1 MKTFC
6 DGCCIN
12 KISRTQTANHVRIQI
27 TDFNDNLGVQI
38 GGCKLLV
45 LLAAFESH
53 RATLVEQDIILP
65 IFRAL
70 IEFKDSAELQ
80 INGLNALALLAG
92 ALENKLESSDDS
104 LACGEGSLCCIYK
117 QLCRGTKPPC
127 QLEFNCSNKSKTN
140 HLKELLKYCI
150 HHP

>member
-1 MKTFC
+1 MCILATSSQNCHAMFQARTFIVAIEAMKKHQ
-6 DGCCIN
+6 DY
-12 KISRTQTANHVRIQI
+12 
-27 TDFNDNLGVQI
+27 LGVQI

-80 INGLNALALLAG
+80 INGLNALAVLAR
-92 ALENKLESSDDS
+92 ALENKL
-104 LACGEGSLCCIYK
+104 
-117 QLCRGTKPPC
+117 Q
-127 QLEFNCSNKSKTN
+127 KSKLGSFSGDRSDLVGPCLV
-140 HLKELLKYCI
+140 H
-150 HHP
+150 

>member
-1 MKTFC
+1 MFKARTFIVAIEAMKKHQ
-6 DGCCIN
+6 DY
-12 KISRTQTANHVRIQI
+12 
-27 TDFNDNLGVQI
+27 LGVQI

-80 INGLNALALLAG
+80 INGLNALAVLAG
-92 ALENKLESSDDS
+92 TLENKLQKSKLGSFSDD
-104 LACGEGSLCCIYK
+104 
-117 QLCRGTKPPC
+117 R
-127 QLEFNCSNKSKTN
+127 SNNFGWTMSCALSIET
-140 HLKELLKYCI
+140 LLSNDRQQDPIDHYEIKFQARCFG
-150 HHP
+150 